1 MIKTPEPREAQRTR
15 ANTRRG
21 CRYGPAWRQ
30 QQQQQ
35 QPQDVKPEAQL
46 KEVKRSHLGEA
57 LTVVHQFRELDP
69 QSLFDPTHLFVHGE
83 GFDV

>member
-1 MIKTPEPREAQRTR
+1 M
-15 ANTRRG
+15 
-21 CRYGPAWRQ
+21 
-30 QQQQQ
+30 
-35 QPQDVKPEAQL
+35 KPEAQH
-46 KEVKRSHLGEA
+46 KEVKRANLGDAFEG